1 MMYKYTLDYEP
12 LGFNWHSATTV
23 VTVSVKNLLQYLNEK
38 GFGVG
43 FHGYN

>member
-1 MMYKYTLDYEP
+1 MYKYTLDYENH
-12 LGFNWHSATTV
+12 LVSIDIATTV
-23 VTVSVKNLLQYLNEK
+23 GTISVKNLLHNLNEK